1 MLTEE
6 NKDLLEEIVDN
17 KTSSET
23 IEPSFENK
31 LESASEESQDPINI
45 ISSEL
50 ADQKDKLLRL
60 YAEFEN
66 YKRRTSKE
74 RIDLIKTAGQDVIV
88 EMISILDDFDRAQR
102 ISKESNNSSTYP
114 EGMSLLHQKLI
125 TLLSNRGL
133 HTMNS
138 NGQVFDPELHEAIAE
153 IPSPTE
159 DLKGKIVDTVEK
171 GYLLSDKIIRFA
183 KVVIGK

>member
-6 NKDLLEEIVDN
+6 NKDLLEELEEN
-17 KTSSET
+17 KTSSDT
-23 IEPSFENK
+23 IDTSFENI
-31 LESASEESQDPINI
+31 LETSSEESPDPLSVL
-45 ISSEL
+45 SSEL

-102 ISKESNNSSTYP
+102 IAKETNNSSNYT

-138 NGQVFDPELHEAIAE
+138 TGQVFDPELHEAIAE
-153 IPSPTE
+153 IPAPSE